1 MALSGKVT
9 TGEYSNRSVTLNW
22 SATQDIAN
30 NRSTISWNLKGSGSY
45 SGWVRV
51 SEVRI
56 KINGSQVYYRDSSHH
71 TDAYNGTQICSGSTI
86 IGHNSDGSKS
96 FSISVEAGI
105 CQWAINKSGSGT
117 FSLNTIP
124 RASQPSVNTWPNS
137 VSSVNIGDQIVIH
150 MNKKASFTHKV
161 TATFGNKSE
170 VVTNSCV
177 DNVTWNGFTI
187 AAYAGQIPNATS
199 GTLKFTVDTMNGS
212 TKIGT
217 KTVTVTANLPSSVV
231 PSCSISALTNT
242 NNVFNCYAKLLS
254 GVKVK
259 PSASGSYGSSISNI
273 TIEVTDKSSK
283 SATSGTEYTF
293 DPFSSTGSK
302 TIKVS
307 VKDSRGRTASTSK
320 TITVSDYSYPTVSL
334 SASRGDGSTV
344 GSFVAT
350 DTGAYAKIVSK
361 GSVSSISGNTLTPVL
376 QYRVNGSSAW
386 TNLSIS
392 TSSLSLSNTQVIS
405 ASDTE
410 AYDIRLTIR
419 DKAGKEAVANMTL
432 SNGFATMDFK
442 AGGDGIAFGKTA
454 NRSGFDCAMLMR
466 IFKGVNL
473 MNENTPGGYGWSDW
487 YYNNNGTQGKRGRIY
502 ANSDG
507 IHLKAE
513 NGKGFLDGTWSGSL
527 SDRRMKRD
535 IEPIVQN
542 IIDAV
547 GEVPFKQFR
556 MSAPDYDHEVL
567 YVGILAQDLQ
577 RSFQK
582 HGVADKLLM
591 LDTRKLNPDDE
602 DEYYCIEYTHFLIV
616 RLLYDEMKLQA
627 YDERLK
633 NIEKI
638 LGI

>member
-1 MALSGKVT
+1 M
-9 TGEYSNRSVTLNW
+9 
-22 SATQDIAN
+22 
-30 NRSTISWNLKGSGSY
+30 
-45 SGWVRV
+45 
-51 SEVRI
+51 
-56 KINGSQVYYRDSSHH
+56 
-71 TDAYNGTQICSGSTI
+71 
-86 IGHNSDGSKS
+86 
-96 FSISVEAGI
+96 
-105 CQWAINKSGSGT
+105 
-117 FSLNTIP
+117 
-124 RASQPSVNTWPNS
+124 
-137 VSSVNIGDQIVIH
+137 
-150 MNKKASFTHKV
+150 
-161 TATFGNKSE
+161 
-170 VVTNSCV
+170 
-177 DNVTWNGFTI
+177 
-187 AAYAGQIPNATS
+187 
-199 GTLKFTVDTMNGS
+199 
-212 TKIGT
+212 
-217 KTVTVTANLPSSVV
+217 
-231 PSCSISALTNT
+231 
-242 NNVFNCYAKLLS
+242 
-254 GVKVK
+254 
-259 PSASGSYGSSISNI
+259 
-273 TIEVTDKSSK
+273 
-283 SATSGTEYTF
+283 
-293 DPFSSTGSK
+293 
-302 TIKVS
+302 S

-344 GSFVAT
+344 ESFVAS

-527 SDRRMKRD
+527 SDKRMKRD

>member
-1 MALSGKVT
+1 
-9 TGEYSNRSVTLNW
+9 
-22 SATQDIAN
+22 
-30 NRSTISWNLKGSGSY
+30 
-45 SGWVRV
+45 
-51 SEVRI
+51 
-56 KINGSQVYYRDSSHH
+56 
-71 TDAYNGTQICSGSTI
+71 
-86 IGHNSDGSKS
+86 
-96 FSISVEAGI
+96 
-105 CQWAINKSGSGT
+105 
-117 FSLNTIP
+117 
-124 RASQPSVNTWPNS
+124 
-137 VSSVNIGDQIVIH
+137 
-150 MNKKASFTHKV
+150 
-161 TATFGNKSE
+161 
-170 VVTNSCV
+170 
-177 DNVTWNGFTI
+177 
-187 AAYAGQIPNATS
+187 
-199 GTLKFTVDTMNGS
+199 
-212 TKIGT
+212 
-217 KTVTVTANLPSSVV
+217 
-231 PSCSISALTNT
+231 
-242 NNVFNCYAKLLS
+242 
-254 GVKVK
+254 
-259 PSASGSYGSSISNI
+259 
-273 TIEVTDKSSK
+273 
-283 SATSGTEYTF
+283 
-293 DPFSSTGSK
+293 
-302 TIKVS
+302 
-307 VKDSRGRTASTSK
+307 
-320 TITVSDYSYPTVSL
+320 
-334 SASRGDGSTV
+334 
-344 GSFVAT
+344 
-350 DTGAYAKIVSK
+350 
-361 GSVSSISGNTLTPVL
+361 
-376 QYRVNGSSAW
+376 
-386 TNLSIS
+386 
-392 TSSLSLSNTQVIS
+392 
-405 ASDTE
+405 
-410 AYDIRLTIR
+410 
-419 DKAGKEAVANMTL
+419 MTL
-432 SNGFATMDFK
+432 SNGFATMDYK

-507 IHLKAE
+507 IHIKAE

-616 RLLYDEMKLQA
+616 RLLYGEMKLQA